1 MNINKHDAQTEMKMN
16 MTPMIDVVFLLIIFF
31 MIITDLTQQDLEE
44 LQLPMATAA
53 VEDKPDPKVVRP
65 VINIPQRGAMIVRR
79 EAHYDPEIDGDDMT
93 RLERFLADQ
102 SKRMPWKF
110 DPEVG
115 APLPDNP
122 LMIRS
127 DRNTEFKYI
136 QRIMQICGKQGIQI
150 WKLELGAAETEENRK
165 KREAEEE

>member
-1 MNINKHDAQTEMKMN
+1 MNINKHDAETEMDMN

-31 MIITDLTQQDLEE
+31 MIITDLTQQDLEV
-44 LQLPMATAA
+44 LVLPPARAA
-53 VEDKPDPKVVRP
+53 VEDTPDPKVVRP
-65 VINIPQRGAMIVRR
+65 IMNIPQSGRIIIKQDTF
-79 EAHYDPEIDGDDMT
+79 YDPEVDGDDMV
-93 RLERFLADQ
+93 RVERFLVTQA
-102 SKRMPWKF
+102 SLMPKKM

-115 APLPDNP
+115 KPLPDNP

-136 QRIMQICGKQGIQI
+136 QRIMEICGKQGIQI

-165 KREAEEE
+165 KRDSEE